1 MTQYFRPIPSCD
13 PARPADALPIAGGW
27 TWFDRVEVLSRT
39 AAPQIVPM
47 TDVPDA
53 ILASM
58 TGPRAA
64 FGPLAMDVPRL
75 MGILN
80 TTPDSFSDGSKFTQV
95 DAALTHAKA
104 MLADGADLIDIGGE
118 STRPGAEEIAIA
130 EEIDRTA
137 PVIEALAQQGGA
149 FISLDTRKA
158 GVAEAGL
165 AAGAGAL
172 NDVSGLR
179 FDPRLADV
187 AAASG
192 KPLILM
198 HSIEDPQTMQEAA
211 ETAYSDVLLD
221 VYDGLQSAIDTAV
234 AAGVDRARIIVDPG
248 IGFGKTEA
256 QNLALIAR
264 LSLFHTL
271 GCPILLG
278 VSRKGFIGR
287 ISGEAQADQRGAGS
301 AAIGLWA
308 LAQGVQILRVHD
320 IKLHRQAIDL
330 WRAAN
335 AVQ

>member
-13 PARPADALPIAGGW
+13 PARPNGAMSLAGGW
-27 TWFDRVEVLSRT
+27 SWFDRVEVLERDTQPDIIPASNAPDYALARMT
-39 AAPQIVPM
+39 A
-47 TDVPDA
+47 
-53 ILASM
+53 
-58 TGPRAA
+58 PRPAC
-64 FGPLAMDVPRL
+64 GPLEMSNPRL

-80 TTPDSFSDGSKFTQV
+80 TTPDSFSDGSRFTEI
-95 DAALTHAKA
+95 DTALAHART
-104 MLADGADLIDIGGE
+104 MLDDGADLIDIGGE
-118 STRPGAEEIAIA
+118 STRPGAEEVAIA
-130 EEIDRTA
+130 EEIARTA
-137 PVIEALAQQGGA
+137 PVIEALAQQDAA

-158 GVAEAGL
+158 AVAEAGL

-179 FDPRLADV
+179 FDPRLAEV
-187 AAASG
+187 AAYSG

-198 HSIEDPQTMQEAA
+198 HSIETPETMQAAA
-211 ETAYSDVLLD
+211 ETAYSDALLD
-221 VYDGLQSAIDTAV
+221 VYDGLQAAISTAV
-234 AAGVDRARIIVDPG
+234 AAGVDPNRIIVDPG

-287 ISGEAQADQRGAGS
+287 ISGEAKADQRGAGS

-330 WRAAN
+330 WSAAN